1 MNVPARARQEARR
14 SARLSAWRRKA
25 ADWAPMT
32 VLVLCLVATVACFAW
47 LCVAMHDNRT
57 IARLASGHD
66 IDVGAQASPA
76 VTFARAK
83 FFMDRDD
90 FEQSQPLVEQVV
102 HSGREDEATHVLYD
116 AGNARLHHAISL
128 IEDNKFDAAA
138 ADVVLA
144 RDFYTRALRIDPQ
157 FWDAKYNLDIA
168 MRLVRDL
175 PDVDIPGQDLKQPT
189 SKLWTDLPGLPKGG
203 P

>member
-1 MNVPARARQEARR
+1 MNVPSRRR
-14 SARLSAWRRKA
+14 SDLWGSAQAVRSWRRFMA
-25 ADWAPMT
+25 WLPMAL
-32 VLVLCLVATVACFAW
+32 LVLFLAGTLAFVIWLGILVR
-47 LCVAMHDNRT
+47 DNRT
-57 IARLASGHD
+57 IRRLASGHD
-66 IDVGAQASPA
+66 IDVGPQASAA
-76 VTFARAK
+76 VSFARAK
-83 FFMDRDD
+83 YLLDRDE
-90 FEQSQPLVEQVV
+90 FEQSQPLVERVV
-102 HSGREDEATHVLYD
+102 VAGGTTAATGVLYD
-116 AGNARLHHAISL
+116 AGNARLHHAIHL

-144 RDFYTRALRIDPQ
+144 RECYSRALRIDPQ

-175 PDVDIPGQDLKQPT
+175 PDIDSAEASQQPT

>member
-1 MNVPARARQEARR
+1 MSGLRR
-14 SARLSAWRRKA
+14 RLSAWT
-25 ADWAPMT
+25 PP
-32 VLVLCLVATVACFAW
+32 VLLGLCVIAGLACLAW
-47 LCVAMHDNRT
+47 LCVSIHDNRL
-57 IARLASGHD
+57 IARLASGHELE
-66 IDVGAQASPA
+66 IGAHSPPQLI
-76 VTFARAK
+76 FARAK
-83 FFMDRDD
+83 FFMDHDD
-90 FEQSQPLVEQVV
+90 FEQSQPLVERVV
-102 HSGREDEATHVLYD
+102 ESGSEPSAIHALYD
-116 AGNARLHHAISL
+116 AGNARLHHAIGL
-128 IEDNKFDAAA
+128 IEDNKFDDAA

-175 PDVDIPGQDLKQPT
+175 PDVDIPGDELKRPT

>member
-1 MNVPARARQEARR
+1 MKAPRRASPLR
-14 SARLSAWRRKA
+14 AWRGKA
-25 ADWAPMT
+25 AAWAP
-32 VLVLCLVATVACFAW
+32 VIGLVLCVLAAVVCVAW
-47 LCVAMHDNRT
+47 LGVALHDNRT

-66 IDVGAQASPA
+66 IDVGANASPA

-83 FFMDRDD
+83 FFMDRED
-90 FEQSQPLVEQVV
+90 FEQSQPLVERVAHAGQK
-102 HSGREDEATHVLYD
+102 DMTTHVLYD
-116 AGNARLHHAISL
+116 AGNTRLHHAIRL

-138 ADVVLA
+138 ADVILA
-144 RDFYTRALRIDPQ
+144 RDFYTRALRIDPE